1 MAMLQAHPDRFL
13 SPVYQFKKKEG
24 GGGEEKN
31 VTLPLS
37 YVSLAV
43 VPTHPNLPEKKIS
56 SLLFFNTSSTKV
68 FVEENVPILSTLSWN
83 ASNLNLKNKLFDR
96 MIKQLLNSG
105 IANYRDLS
113 ASRRSII

>member
-1 MAMLQAHPDRFL
+1 MAMLQAHP
-13 SPVYQFKKKEG
+13 EG
-24 GGGEEKN
+24 GGGGEKN

-43 VPTHPNLPEKKIS
+43 VPTHPNLPEKKYLPS
-56 SLLFFNTSSTKV
+56 CFNTSSTKV
-68 FVEENVPILSTLSWN
+68 FVEENVPILSPLSWN

-105 IANYRDLS
+105 IANSSDLS